1 MTATAGRGPT
11 GVPSTTAAAVAAA
24 AELLATARDVTLVAH
39 VQPDA
44 DSLGSALALGIVAAR
59 RGATVRVSFASP
71 AQPPES
77 LRPLDALGLLVAPEA
92 VPAAPELLVMCDT
105 AAPERLGSLAD
116 RLVTARSSL
125 LIDHHASNPGFGD
138 VRILDP
144 SAEATVVLVHRLL
157 AEMGAPVDRPVATC
171 LYAGLVTDTVGFR
184 TAGPAA
190 HRMAAELLEAGVD
203 VEAVLRPIS
212 DDHPFT
218 WFDDLAGIL
227 HAATLDVTA
236 AGGHGLVSAVVPA
249 AVMGRHRVEEVDG
262 VVDLLRTASEADV
275 AAVLKQVGPRR
286 WSVSMRSRT
295 VDVATA
301 AVTLGGG
308 GHPRAA
314 GVTLDGDP
322 DEVLARLRAALT
334 AAG

>member
-1 MTATAGRGPT
+1 MTATAGP
-11 GVPSTTAAAVAAA
+11 PSTDVASAVSAAA
-24 AELLATARDVTLVAH
+24 ALLATARDVTLVAH

-44 DSLGSALALGIVAAR
+44 DSLGSALALGVVLAR
-59 RGATVRVSFASP
+59 RGARVRVSFAAP
-71 AQPPES
+71 AHPPES
-77 LRPLDALGLLVAPEA
+77 LRPLDALGLLVAPDA
-92 VPAAPELLVMCDT
+92 VPAEPELLVMCDT
-105 AAPERLGSLAD
+105 AAPERLGSLLD
-116 RLVTARSSL
+116 RLTTARCSV

-157 AEMGAPVDRPVATC
+157 AEMGAPIDGVVATC

-203 VEAVLRPIS
+203 VEAVLRPING
-212 DDHPFT
+212 DHPFT
-218 WFDDLAGIL
+218 WLDDLGGVL
-227 HAATLDVTA
+227 QAATLDAAA
-236 AGGHGLVSAVVPA
+236 AGGRGFVSAVVPA
-249 AVMGRHRVEEVDG
+249 ALMQRYRVEEVDG
-262 VVDLLRTASEADV
+262 VVDQLRTTSEADV

-301 AVTLGGG
+301 AVALGGG

-322 DEVLARLRAALT
+322 DDVLARLRAALSRQ
-334 AAG
+334 G

>member
-1 MTATAGRGPT
+1 MTATAGPPAT
-11 GVPSTTAAAVAAA
+11 EVASAVSAAA
-24 AELLATARDVTLVAH
+24 ALLATARDVTLVAH

-44 DSLGSALALGIVAAR
+44 DSLGSALALGVVLAR
-59 RGATVRVSFASP
+59 RGARVRVSFASP
-71 AQPPES
+71 AHPPES
-77 LRPLDALGLLVAPEA
+77 LRPLDALGLLVAPEE
-92 VPAAPELLVMCDT
+92 VPAEPELLVMCDT
-105 AAPERLGSLAD
+105 AAPERLGSLLD
-116 RLVTARSSL
+116 RLAAAGSSV

-144 SAEATVVLVHRLL
+144 AAEATVVLVHRLL
-157 AEMGAPVDRPVATC
+157 AEMGAPIDSVVATC

-203 VEAVLRPIS
+203 VEAVLRPING
-212 DDHPFT
+212 DHPFG
-218 WFDDLAGIL
+218 WLDALAGVL
-227 HAATLDVTA
+227 HGARLDVSA
-236 AGGHGLVSAVVPA
+236 AGGRGVVSAVVA
-249 AVMGRHRVEEVDG
+249 AELMQRYRVEEVDG
-262 VVDLLRTASEADV
+262 VVDQLRATSEADV

-295 VDVATA
+295 VDVAAA
-301 AVTLGGG
+301 AVRLGGG

-322 DEVLARLRAALT
+322 DGVLDLLRAALT
-334 AAG
+334 DAG